1 MLLPVATAFLIWALS
16 LSNVDV
22 RAMNDVG
29 LVSVLSPWTYVAL
42 SLLTIGFCL
51 NVYYREAGAPVL
63 VLHVVALIVIIHGT
77 PQLLYGTLRYA
88 WAWKHVAIVDYIQR
102 NGAVDPYAT
111 YLDVYH
117 NWPGFFAF
125 NALITEVAG
134 LKSAIGYAGW
144 APLFFNLLD
153 IGALLLIVRTFTRDQ
168 RLIWLSIWFF
178 FLANWVGQDYFAPQS
193 LTYSLYLVVVG
204 ITLNWF
210 RIFAHPSEATIMR
223 WVRSKRLA
231 SALSHI
237 MDRSRPGDDTPAADA
252 RPTQRVGLVLMLTLI
267 FIVIVSSHQLTPLL
281 VIVSLALLV
290 GFQIITLRSLPIL
303 MLVLTATWFMYIA
316 EPFMNHSL
324 YWIVRSIGRFLGN
337 FGANFINLADASPG
351 QALVALIDRT
361 LSALV
366 AIMALYGFSRRVRRG
381 RWDLPAILLLLA
393 PFPLLAANSYGGEI
407 VFRVYLF
414 ALPFLAFFAAA
425 ALYPSPQAGRRQRT
439 AVLSI
444 LLSLVMLVGLLFG
457 YYGKERQYYFTQ
469 DEVAATE
476 FIHNIAPAHSLLID
490 GAWGYSLQ
498 HQNYEDYDYLSL
510 ISMLVEDREDLIAA
524 PVDFLSPIME
534 SYPTA
539 YLVLSRSQ
547 KAAIDMTGAMPAGS
561 LQKIELALLESPKF
575 KVIYRNPDAAVFVL
589 ASQTRGVP
597 Q

>member
-42 SLLTIGFCL
+42 GLLTIGFCL

>member
-42 SLLTIGFCL
+42 GLLTIGFCL

-117 NWPGFFAF
+117 NWPGFFAV

-303 MLVLTATWFMYIA
+303 MLVLTATWFMYMA

-510 ISMLVEDREDLIAA
+510 ISMLVEDREELIAA

>member
-1 MLLPVATAFLIWALS
+1 MLLPVATAFLIWTLS

-29 LVSVLSPWTYVAL
+29 LVSVLSPWTYAAL
-42 SLLTIGFCL
+42 GLLTIGFCL

-237 MDRSRPGDDTPAADA
+237 MDRSRPGGDTPAADA
-252 RPTQRVGLVLMLTLI
+252 RPTQRVGLVLMLSLI

-303 MLVLTATWFMYIA
+303 MLVLTATWFMYMA

-510 ISMLVEDREDLIAA
+510 ISMLVEDREELIAA

-575 KVIYRNPDAAVFVL
+575 RVIYRNPDAAVFVL

>member
-42 SLLTIGFCL
+42 GLLTIGFCL

-237 MDRSRPGDDTPAADA
+237 MDRSRPGGDTPAADA
-252 RPTQRVGLVLMLTLI
+252 RPTQRVGLVLMLSLI

-303 MLVLTATWFMYIA
+303 MLVLTATWFMYMA

>member
-1 MLLPVATAFLIWALS
+1 MLLPVATAFLIWTLS

-42 SLLTIGFCL
+42 GLLTIGFCL

-63 VLHVVALIVIIHGT
+63 VLHVVALILIIHGT

-237 MDRSRPGDDTPAADA
+237 MDRSRPGGDTPAADA

-303 MLVLTATWFMYIA
+303 MLVLTATWFMYMA

-425 ALYPSPQAGRRQRT
+425 ALYPSPQAGLRQRT

-498 HQNYEDYDYLSL
+498 HQNYEDHDYLSL
-510 ISMLVEDREDLIAA
+510 ISMLIEDREELIAA

-575 KVIYRNPDAAVFVL
+575 RVIYRNPDAAVFVL

>member
-42 SLLTIGFCL
+42 GLLTIGFCL

-303 MLVLTATWFMYIA
+303 MLVLTATWFMYMA

>member
-1 MLLPVATAFLIWALS
+1 MLLPVATAFLIWTLS

-42 SLLTIGFCL
+42 GLLTIGFCL

-63 VLHVVALIVIIHGT
+63 VLHVVALILIIHGT

-210 RIFAHPSEATIMR
+210 RVFAHPSEATIMR
-223 WVRSKRLA
+223 WVRYKRLA

-237 MDRSRPGDDTPAADA
+237 MDRSRPGDDTLAADA
-252 RPTQRVGLVLMLTLI
+252 RPTQRVGLVLMITLI

-303 MLVLTATWFMYIA
+303 MLVLTATWFMYMA

-510 ISMLVEDREDLIAA
+510 ISMLVEDREELIAA

-575 KVIYRNPDAAVFVL
+575 RVIYRNPDAAVFVL

>member
-1 MLLPVATAFLIWALS
+1 MLLPVATAFLIWTLS
-16 LSNVDV
+16 LSNADV

-42 SLLTIGFCL
+42 GLLTIGFCL

-63 VLHVVALIVIIHGT
+63 VLHVVALILIIHGT

-237 MDRSRPGDDTPAADA
+237 MDRSRPGGDTPAADA
-252 RPTQRVGLVLMLTLI
+252 RPTQRVGLVLMLSLI

-303 MLVLTATWFMYIA
+303 MLVLTATWFMYMA

-498 HQNYEDYDYLSL
+498 HQNYEDHDYLSL
-510 ISMLVEDREDLIAA
+510 ISMLVEDREELIAA

-575 KVIYRNPDAAVFVL
+575 RVIYRNPDAAVFVL

>member
-42 SLLTIGFCL
+42 GLLTIGFCL

-237 MDRSRPGDDTPAADA
+237 MDRSRPGGDTPAADA
-252 RPTQRVGLVLMLTLI
+252 RPTQRVGLVLMLSLI

-510 ISMLVEDREDLIAA
+510 ISMLVEDREELIAA